1 MKINSSLNYFAIF
14 SIIFTFTFCS
24 VPEKQNEAFSI
35 LQEENFD
42 TIIDN
47 KPVKLFTLE
56 NEEITV
62 FVTNYGAR
70 IVGILAPD
78 KQGNVEDISLGYAS
92 ISDYTKDGMFLG
104 TMVGPY
110 ANRIGDATFT
120 LDSLTYN
127 LENNDNGNTLHSGS
141 TGFQQV
147 VWDVEQEGD
156 SLLFSYT
163 HPHLLG
169 GFPGPVH
176 VDMIYSLNDENE
188 LIIDMKATSE
198 RPTVIN
204 LTNHAYFNLKGEAGG
219 DILDHVLMI
228 NADSTTPVNEALIPT
243 GEVVS
248 VLNSPFDFTSPKRIG
263 DEINAEHQQLIYG
276 RGYDHNWVLNERNT
290 DEPLL
295 AARLS
300 EPVSG
305 RVLEVYTT
313 EPGIQFYSG
322 NFMDGTVKGKYG
334 NALNY
339 REALALEPQNFPD
352 SPNQPFFPDAV
363 LKPGEEY
370 HHTIIFKFDVEE

>member
-1 MKINSSLNYFAIF
+1 MSIKRSIHNFIILAFTF
-14 SIIFTFTFCS
+14 SFTFCAA
-24 VPEKQNEAFSI
+24 PEQQNEAFSI
-35 LQEENFD
+35 LQEQNFD
-42 TIIDN
+42 TTIDN

-56 NEEITV
+56 NDEITV

-78 KQGNVEDISLGYAS
+78 KHGNVEDISLGYAT
-92 ISDYTKDGMFLG
+92 ISDYTRDEMFLG

-110 ANRIGDATFT
+110 ANRIGEASFT
-120 LDSLTYN
+120 IDTLTYN
-127 LENNDNGNTLHSGS
+127 LEDNDNGNTLHSGS

-147 VWDVEQEGD
+147 VWDVEQTGD
-156 SLLFSYT
+156 SLIFSYT

-176 VDMIYSLNDENE
+176 VDMIYSLNDNNE
-188 LIIDMKATSE
+188 FIIDMKASSE
-198 RPTVIN
+198 RATVIN

-219 DILDHVLMI
+219 DILGHMLMI

-243 GEVVS
+243 GEIVTVK
-248 VLNSPFDFTSPKRIG
+248 NGPFDFTSPKRIG
-263 DEINAEHQQLIYG
+263 DDINAEHQQLIYG
-276 RGYDHNWVLNERNT
+276 RGYDHNWVLNEKNT
-290 DEPLL
+290 DEPVL

-334 NALNY
+334 KALNY

-352 SPNQPFFPDAV
+352 SPNIPSFPNAV

-370 HHTIIFKFDVEE
+370 HHTIIFKFDVED

>member
-1 MKINSSLNYFAIF
+1 MSIKSSIHSFIILAFIF
-14 SIIFTFTFCS
+14 SFTFCAA
-24 VPEKQNEAFSI
+24 PEQQNEAFSI
-35 LQEENFD
+35 LQEQNFD
-42 TIIDN
+42 TTIDN

-56 NEEITV
+56 NEEISV

-70 IVGILAPD
+70 IVGILTPD
-78 KQGNVEDISLGYAS
+78 KKGNVEDISLGYAT
-92 ISDYTKDGMFLG
+92 ISDYTRDEMFLG

-120 LDSLTYN
+120 IDSLTYI
-127 LENNDNGNTLHSGS
+127 LEDNDNGNTLHSGS

-147 VWDVEQEGD
+147 VWDVEQTGD
-156 SLLFSYT
+156 SLIFSYI

-169 GFPGPVH
+169 GFPGPIH
-176 VDMIYSLNDENE
+176 VDMIYSLNDKNE
-188 LIIDMKATSE
+188 LIIDMKASSE

-219 DILDHVLMI
+219 DIIDHVLMI

-243 GEVVS
+243 GEIVTVK
-248 VLNSPFDFTSPKRIG
+248 NGPFDFTSPKRIG
-263 DEINAEHQQLIYG
+263 DDINAEHQQLSYG

-290 DEPLL
+290 DQPVL

-334 NALNY
+334 KALNF

-352 SPNQPFFPDAV
+352 SPNKPPFPNAV

-370 HHTIIFKFDVEE
+370 HHTIIFKFDVED